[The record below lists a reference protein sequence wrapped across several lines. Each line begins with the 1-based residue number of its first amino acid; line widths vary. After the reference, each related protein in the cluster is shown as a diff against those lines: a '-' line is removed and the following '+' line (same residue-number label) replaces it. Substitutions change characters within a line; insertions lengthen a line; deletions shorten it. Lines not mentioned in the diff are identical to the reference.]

1 VKLVAWGKQKENR
14 EGIRDKVLDAIRKL
28 EYHKKE
34 VQNLRRRF
42 QERSNRMFESVVIS
56 LQLGEKDKATIYA
69 NENAEIKKILK
80 ALRTSELA
88 LIQVILRLESIRDV
102 GEAIKQMEQAFGV
115 IKGMGKVLEGMS
127 VQMNI
132 AQDNI
137 QNTLNETMAELQ
149 QLAPDLRLD
158 VQTSNGEQIVEE
170 AMKYIEQQITAEG
183 LPDPSKLMQEV
194 SSIEKSM
201 DDRPLL
207 AAGDGSEERFK
218 IDMVSAPSNS
228 IDDMVS
234 NYIKSK
240 GGRLDIYDT
249 ANAIGAPVE
258 EVERSII
265 KLASE
270 GKIKFQRNEEAGGVQ
285 P

>member
-1 VKLVAWGKQKENR
+1 
-14 EGIRDKVLDAIRKL
+14 
-28 EYHKKE
+28 
-34 VQNLRRRF
+34 
-42 QERSNRMFESVVIS
+42 MFESVVIS

-170 AMKYIEQQITAEG
+170 AYEVYRAA
-183 LPDPSKLMQEV
+183 DNCRRPS
-194 SSIEKSM
+194 
-201 DDRPLL
+201 
-207 AAGDGSEERFK
+207 
-218 IDMVSAPSNS
+218 
-228 IDDMVS
+228 
-234 NYIKSK
+234 
-240 GGRLDIYDT
+240 
-249 ANAIGAPVE
+249 
-258 EVERSII
+258 
-265 KLASE
+265 
-270 GKIKFQRNEEAGGVQ
+270 
-285 P
+285 